1 VVALIEVENVTR
13 TFTVR
18 KKAGRFRRSRTT
30 VNAVRELGFTID
42 KGEFVGYLG
51 ANGAGKSTTIKM
63 LTGVLVPTSGRVSV
77 LGLDPF
83 RDRGKVAYRVG
94 AMFGQ
99 RQQLWWD
106 LPLIDS
112 FEQLRY
118 IYRVGADDYR
128 SRLDELTSILE
139 LGKFLTTP
147 VRQLS
152 LGQRIRGE
160 LAAAMIHDPDVLF
173 LDEPTI
179 GVDVIAKQQ
188 IREFLTR
195 INQERGVTIML
206 TTHDMADLERM
217 CSRLILLAEGR
228 LVSDGSISELFAAH
242 KLERTLIVDLDDVY
256 PALEVPGA
264 RVEKAE
270 GPRQWLRFRSVDI
283 SPEQLIA
290 AIAQHARIVDLKI
303 NEPDVEDLVRMLNE
317 VSR

>member
-1 VVALIEVENVTR
+1 VAVIEVENVTR

-18 KKAGRFRRSRTT
+18 KKVGRFRRSRTT
-30 VNAVRELGFTID
+30 VDAVRDLSFAID

-51 ANGAGKSTTIKM
+51 PNGAGKSTTIKM
-63 LTGVLVPTSGRVSV
+63 LTGALVPTAGRVSV
-77 LGLDPF
+77 LGFDPF
-83 RDRGKVAYRVG
+83 RDHGKVAYRIG

-106 LPLIDS
+106 LPLVDS

-118 IYRVGADDYR
+118 IYKVGATEYR

-139 LGKFLTTP
+139 MDKFLSKP

-160 LAAAMIHDPDVLF
+160 LAAAMLHEPDVLF

-188 IREFLTR
+188 IREFLKTMNR
-195 INQERGVTIML
+195 DRGVTILL

-217 CSRLILLAEGR
+217 CSRLILLADGR
-228 LVSDGSISELFAAH
+228 LVSDGSISELFSAH
-242 KLERTLIVDLDDVY
+242 SLERTLVVDLDDAY
-256 PALEVPGA
+256 PPLEVPGA
-264 RVEKAE
+264 KVEKVE
-270 GPRQWLRFRSVDI
+270 GPRQWLRFQSANA

-290 AIAQHARIVDLKI
+290 AIARQAGIVDLTI
-303 NEPDVEDLVRMLNE
+303 NEPDVEDLVRVLHE
-317 VSR
+317 AGR